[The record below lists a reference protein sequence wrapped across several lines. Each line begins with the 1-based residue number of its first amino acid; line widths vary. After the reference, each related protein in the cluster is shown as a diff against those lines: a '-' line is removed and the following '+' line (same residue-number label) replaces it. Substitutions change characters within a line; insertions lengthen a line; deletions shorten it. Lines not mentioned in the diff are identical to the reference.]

1 MTELTFLEEL
11 IQIKQVD
18 KKSVIFVSTGIF

>member
-1 MTELTFLEEL
+1 MIELAFLEEL

-18 KKSVIFVSTGIF
+18 QKSVIFANTGIF